1 MCSGCFDPL
10 HVGHIRHLREARAQG
25 ESLLVSITGDAF
37 IAKGPGRPAF
47 SERYRQ
53 EAVEAIRWVDRT
65 IINNAPDCVDVILK
79 HKPTIYAKGLDY
91 ESFRSISLQR
101 EKEAVESYGG
111 KLVFI
116 GERITSSTEIL
127 QDTGTLLFIRGEPGS
142 GKITVARILEAR
154 LGWKLFWLHDLDGIV
169 KIVGG
174 NKIPRLMDDIT
185 KPVLTH
191 LIREHKNLIY
201 VRPARD
207 RETVDEVKSLAAK
220 LGVKV
225 KVVRLTASFDRLVY
239 RVEQR
244 DEASYRLSS
253 KLELEEYLKARPLAV
268 MEGEAVIN
276 TDAITPEETA
286 ATIEGLL

>member
-10 HVGHIRHLREARAQG
+10 HVGHIRHLKEARARG
-25 ESLLVSITGDAF
+25 GRLIVSVTGDRF
-37 IAKGPGRPAF
+37 ISKGVGRPAF
-47 SERYRQ
+47 GQVYRK
-53 EAVEAIRWVDRT
+53 EAVEALRWVDEAV
-65 IINNAPDCVDVILK
+65 INDAPDCVDVILRF
-79 HKPTIYAKGLDY
+79 KPDFYAKGLDY
-91 ESFRSISLQR
+91 ESFRSASLQR

-111 KLVFI
+111 RLIFI

-142 GKITVARILEAR
+142 GKITVARILEQR

-185 KPVLTH
+185 KPVITH

-207 RETVDEVKSLAAK
+207 KETVEEVKSLAAK

-225 KVVRLTASFDRLVY
+225 NLVRLTASFDSLVY

-253 KLELEEYLKARPLAV
+253 KIELEEYLKARPLAEV
-268 MEGEAVIN
+268 EGEVVIG
-276 TDAITPEETA
+276 TDNDTPQQTA
-286 ATIEGLL
+286 NRIEALL